1 MKKQLFILMMM
12 MLTALTTQAAEYGIR
27 IAGVQVTDEN
37 KGDLSVI
44 EGVTGTATYDSEA
57 NVLSLTDATI
67 DFEIDNAL
75 VIDLDELT
83 IEVTGGNIPLI
94 EGGVSQGGAE

>member
-1 MKKQLFILMMM
+1 MKKFLSFKWTTALGCMLTAMM
-12 MLTALTTQAAEYGIR
+12 MLTAHTVQAAEYGIR

-67 DFEIDNAL
+67 DFEIDNCAQS
-75 VIDLDELT
+75 IN
-83 IEVTGGNIPLI
+83 GGNKC
-94 EGGVSQGGAE
+94 S